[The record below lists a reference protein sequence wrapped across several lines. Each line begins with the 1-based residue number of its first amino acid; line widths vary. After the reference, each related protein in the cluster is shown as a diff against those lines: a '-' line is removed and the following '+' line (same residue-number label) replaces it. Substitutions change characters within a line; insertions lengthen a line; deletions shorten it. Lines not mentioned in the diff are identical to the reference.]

1 MMKTITRADVAEI
14 LYQEVGLSRKDSGEI
29 LDMVLE
35 EIVNELAAGSDVKLS
50 SFGTFALRDKKPR
63 IGRNPNRC
71 RSGNFFAPG
80 HFLQTL
86 ANNAQSRQQE
96 INMVVNKSKAAFR
109 TIAEVAEELGV
120 GTHVLRF
127 WETKFS
133 QLKPMKRNGGR
144 RYYRPD
150 DVELLK
156 CIKNLLYVKR
166 LTIEGAQKEIRSTG
180 VKALIGETI
189 QDDFFA
195 AETDERSVLD
205 KTVAEL
211 HEIRDELQEALGK

>member
-1 MMKTITRADVAEI
+1 
-14 LYQEVGLSRKDSGEI
+14 
-29 LDMVLE
+29 
-35 EIVNELAAGSDVKLS
+35 
-50 SFGTFALRDKKPR
+50 
-63 IGRNPNRC
+63 
-71 RSGNFFAPG
+71 
-80 HFLQTL
+80 
-86 ANNAQSRQQE
+86 
-96 INMVVNKSKAAFR
+96 MVVNKSKAAFR

-211 HEIRDELQEALGK
+211 HEIRDELQEALDK

>member
-1 MMKTITRADVAEI
+1 
-14 LYQEVGLSRKDSGEI
+14 
-29 LDMVLE
+29 
-35 EIVNELAAGSDVKLS
+35 
-50 SFGTFALRDKKPR
+50 
-63 IGRNPNRC
+63 
-71 RSGNFFAPG
+71 
-80 HFLQTL
+80 
-86 ANNAQSRQQE
+86 
-96 INMVVNKSKAAFR
+96 MVVNKSKAAFR

-127 WETKFS
+127 WETKFA
-133 QLKPMKRNGGR
+133 QRKPMKRNGGR